1 MPGAVDFLVRLDDK
15 ARDKIYYN
23 IKKAQLVNDNEL
35 FKKLNEFIWQIR
47 TLYNSKAYRLLSFWY
62 TTNDKQSLVVATHG
76 ILKKAQKTPPNEIKK
91 AEEIRKQYLNNKMT
105 KLLTMD
111 NRFKTVSIDTMIDKH
126 IGKRGTVRREAFEN
140 ELRIDLLGQAIKQAR
155 QERNLT
161 QEQLGELVGVQK
173 AQISKIENSV
183 KNARFETILKVFDA
197 LGAKVNFNV
206 ELNDKKLAY

>member
-1 MPGAVDFLVRLDDK
+1 MV
-15 ARDKIYYN
+15 
-23 IKKAQLVNDNEL
+23 KK
-35 FKKLNEFIWQIR
+35 
-47 TLYNSKAYRLLSFWY
+47 
-62 TTNDKQSLVVATHG
+62 
-76 ILKKAQKTPPNEIKK
+76 
-91 AEEIRKQYLNNKMT
+91 
-105 KLLTMD
+105 
-111 NRFKTVSIDTMIDKH
+111 FKTVSIDTMIDKH
-126 IGKRGTVRREAFEN
+126 IGKRGTERREAFEN